1 MGVVD
6 RKRGENIG
14 EVIGSLVAHQSGQRT
29 KAERSGD
36 GPATQAN
43 HYKLHVTVIIK
54 CGGRNLTPIT
64 HGLVV
69 ITRLVSRV
77 EWDEESGDD
86 GCGV

>member
-14 EVIGSLVAHQSGQRT
+14 EVIGPLVAHQCL
-29 KAERSGD
+29 AERETKRKGD

-43 HYKLHVTVIIK
+43 HYKLLVTVIIK
-54 CGGRNLTPIT
+54 RGGRNLTPIT

-69 ITRLVSRV
+69 ITRLV
-77 EWDEESGDD
+77 G
-86 GCGV
+86 

>member
-14 EVIGSLVAHQSGQRT
+14 GVIRSLVVHQEGET
-29 KAERSGD
+29 KRKGD

-43 HYKLHVTVIIK
+43 HYKLLVTVIIK

-69 ITRLVSRV
+69 ITRLV
-77 EWDEESGDD
+77 G
-86 GCGV
+86 